1 MQGLGRRIT
10 AYKQHADK
18 TKRVSM
24 YRERKTMSNNLHN
37 DFSCA
42 NCCIEKVAEVQF
54 SALRRDLAELR
65 TRVGRLETALG
76 RGVLLL
82 VGNLVGVMVSLLHQM
97 L

>member
-1 MQGLGRRIT
+1 MTKNSQG
-10 AYKQHADK
+10 
-18 TKRVSM
+18 
-24 YRERKTMSNNLHN
+24 N
-37 DFSCA
+37 FSCA

-54 SALRRDLAELR
+54 GELRRDLGELR

-82 VGNLVGVMVSLLHQM
+82 VGNLVGVMVSLLHQI